1 MLGAETPRQDL
12 GLVYS
17 KSAAGEES
25 YMYSSVAGGGN
36 TYVPGEVQKNSNDED
51 YDSELWNHEDV
62 QSVQEHGSHGTS
74 LSQIPATHKLV
85 DKIGGWKE
93 GSVNA
98 DIGGGRYDH
107 FTDAM
112 RDMHGV
118 SNYVYDPFNRDDKH
132 NSKVASIVSNGRS
145 DTATVNNVLN
155 VIKEPEIREQV
166 IRQAANAI
174 KGTGSAYFLIHEGN
188 RTGEGGVTKKGWQEN
203 RPAKSYL
210 DEIAKHFGDVKRK
223 GNLIIARKESESLSR
238 NSKGGIAME
247 YAKDEDGQ
255 EPEKNWAQIAAALA
269 PVAGE
274 LIGGMMGGGD
284 KNAKRTGPRPIRKPR
299 AKGFKFDKDEMPEDV
314 PGQDDVLD
322 GDDEMAL
329 DQQSVQQI
337 VEGLKPTIIDIVQE
351 EIASIVGDQGM
362 GPEDML
368 EDQEVEVVPD
378 EEVEDMLD
386 EEPEEEVM
394 AEEPEAEEGEEDE
407 EEEVERNSKEE
418 YAKELFAKMA
428 EKHNLYGKDADYKS
442 ASQYMASMED
452 ADRNA
457 MEQYM
462 CGGKPSKEEKDAYS
476 KCAECDKAMKD
487 NYSKSSE
494 VAQVDKYRKQ
504 LDEQSEKFS
513 KLQQQYSKLQ
523 SELVEAKDQLTE
535 VRRSEKF
542 HKIADRLANLEAEGY
557 SFDKEKELEFCMQ
570 LSDELRED
578 HLAVRIP
585 QQYAKCPV
593 GAPIPVEES
602 EELKPIEQK
611 SIKYSRAANL
621 ATQKLRAQGHKG
633 VSFDKVLKH
642 MCDNDTDE
650 CPSVEDLK

>member
-1 MLGAETPRQDL
+1 M
-12 GLVYS
+12 
-17 KSAAGEES
+17 
-25 YMYSSVAGGGN
+25 N
-36 TYVPGEVQKNSNDED
+36 VQ
-51 YDSELWNHEDV
+51 
-62 QSVQEHGSHGTS
+62 
-74 LSQIPATHKLV
+74 
-85 DKIGGWKE
+85 
-93 GSVNA
+93 
-98 DIGGGRYDH
+98 
-107 FTDAM
+107 F
-112 RDMHGV
+112 RD
-118 SNYVYDPFNRDDKH
+118 
-132 NSKVASIVSNGRS
+132 
-145 DTATVNNVLN
+145 
-155 VIKEPEIREQV
+155 
-166 IRQAANAI
+166 
-174 KGTGSAYFLIHEGN
+174 
-188 RTGEGGVTKKGWQEN
+188 
-203 RPAKSYL
+203 
-210 DEIAKHFGDVKRK
+210 
-223 GNLIIARKESESLSR
+223 
-238 NSKGGIAME
+238 
-247 YAKDEDGQ
+247 
-255 EPEKNWAQIAAALA
+255 
-269 PVAGE
+269 
-274 LIGGMMGGGD
+274 GGMMGGGD

-378 EEVEDMLD
+378 EEVEDVLQ
-386 EEPEEEVM
+386 EEPEDEVM
-394 AEEPEAEEGEEDE
+394 AEEPEAEEGEEDD

-523 SELVEAKDQLTE
+523 SELDEAKDQLTE

-570 LSDELRED
+570 LSDEFRED

>member
-1 MLGAETPRQDL
+1 M
-12 GLVYS
+12 
-17 KSAAGEES
+17 K
-25 YMYSSVAGGGN
+25 
-36 TYVPGEVQKNSNDED
+36 
-51 YDSELWNHEDV
+51 
-62 QSVQEHGSHGTS
+62 
-74 LSQIPATHKLV
+74 
-85 DKIGGWKE
+85 
-93 GSVNA
+93 
-98 DIGGGRYDH
+98 
-107 FTDAM
+107 
-112 RDMHGV
+112 DMHGV
-118 SNYVYDPFNRDDKH
+118 SNYVYDPYNRDDEH
-132 NSKVASIVSNGRS
+132 NSKVASVIANGKS

-155 VIKEPEIREQV
+155 VIKEPEIREHV
-166 IRQAANAI
+166 IKQALNAV
-174 KGTGSAYFLIHEGN
+174 KDDGAAYFIVHEGN
-188 RTGEGGVTKKGWQEN
+188 RSGEGGSTSKGWQEN
-203 RPAKSYL
+203 RPTQSYV
-210 DEIAKHFGDVKRK
+210 DEIAKHFPDVQRRGK
-223 GNLIIARKESESLSR
+223 LIIARKNSETL
-238 NSKGGIAME
+238 SKGGKAME
-247 YAKDEDGQ
+247 YAKDEEGQ
-255 EPEKNWAQIAAALA
+255 EPDKHIAGAVAQIAGALAPAVIEGAGSMMGGDKNSKDSEGSEPLKNAAFAALA
-269 PVAGE
+269 PILASAIPALISAG
-274 LIGGMMGGGD
+274 GAAMGAMSDGD
-284 KNAKRTGPRPIRKPR
+284 KNAKRTGPRVIRKPR
-299 AKGFKFDKDEMPEDV
+299 AKGFKFDKDEMPVDV

-351 EIASIVGDQGM
+351 EIAAIIGDEGM

-368 EDQEVEVVPD
+368 EDAEVEVIPD
-378 EEVEDMLD
+378 EEAEDMLE
-386 EEPEEEVM
+386 EEPEDEVM
-394 AEEPEAEEGEEDE
+394 AEESEAPEGEEE
-407 EEEVERNSKEE
+407 EEEEEEEPMRSSKEE

-428 EKHNLYGKDADYKS
+428 EKHSLYGKDADYKS
-442 ASQYMASMED
+442 ASQYMASMDE

-457 MEQYM
+457 MDQYM
-462 CGGKPSKEEKDAYS
+462 CGSKPSKQEKEAYA

-487 NYSKSSE
+487 SYSKDSE
-494 VAQVDKYRKQ
+494 VAQADKYRKE
-504 LDEQSEKFS
+504 LTEQADKFS

-523 SELVEAKDQLTE
+523 SELVEAKDQLIE

-570 LSDELRED
+570 LSDELREE
-578 HLAVRIP
+578 HLAERIP

>member
-1 MLGAETPRQDL
+1 VLGAETPRQDL

-36 TYVPGEVQKNSNDED
+36 TYVPGEVEKNDKPGPKDPRRTPAPKKDRVKGSSKNPKGSASKANEKIEVSDKTEASLKKKMETHNKSDKGSKATIGALKSVYRRGAGAYSTSHAPNMSRHGWAMARVNAFLKLLKSGKPDNSNYTQD
-51 YDSELWNHEDV
+51 YDLLPKGH
-62 QSVQEHGSHGTS
+62 
-74 LSQIPATHKLV
+74 PK
-85 DKIGGWKE
+85 K
-93 GSVNA
+93 
-98 DIGGGRYDH
+98 
-107 FTDAM
+107 
-112 RDMHGV
+112 
-118 SNYVYDPFNRDDKH
+118 
-132 NSKVASIVSNGRS
+132 SK
-145 DTATVNNVLN
+145 
-155 VIKEPEIREQV
+155 
-166 IRQAANAI
+166 
-174 KGTGSAYFLIHEGN
+174 
-188 RTGEGGVTKKGWQEN
+188 
-203 RPAKSYL
+203 
-210 DEIAKHFGDVKRK
+210 
-223 GNLIIARKESESLSR
+223 
-238 NSKGGIAME
+238 NSKGDTVME
-247 YAKDEDGQ
+247 YAKDEEGQ
-255 EPEKNWAQIAAALA
+255 EPDKNYATLAAAAA
-269 PVAGE
+269 PIVADVVSG
-274 LIGGMMGGGD
+274 LVSGSGD

-299 AKGFKFDKDEMPEDV
+299 AKGFKFDKDEMPQDV
-314 PGQDDVLD
+314 PGDDDVLD

-386 EEPEEEVM
+386 EEPEDAVI
-394 AEEPEAEEGEEDE
+394 AEEPGEEDE
-407 EEEVERNSKEE
+407 PERN
-418 YAKELFAKMA
+418 AKEDEDDPEKNAKCEYGKEMFAKMA
-428 EKHNLYGKDADYKS
+428 EKHRLYEKDADHKG
-442 ASQYMASMED
+442 ASQYMASMEE
-452 ADRNA
+452 ADKNA
-457 MEQYM
+457 MHEYM
-462 CGGKPSKEEKDAYS
+462 KSDKAESHEKEAYGKCGDYGKDMKESYS
-476 KCAECDKAMKD
+476 KD
-487 NYSKSSE
+487 SE
-494 VAQVDKYRKQ
+494 VAEADKYRKELKQ
-504 LDEQSEKFS
+504 EADKYS

-535 VRRSEKF
+535 VRRSERY
-542 HKIADRLANLEAEGY
+542 HKIADRLSNLEAEGY

-570 LSDELRED
+570 LSDELREE
-578 HLAVRIP
+578 HLAERIP

-621 ATQKLRAQGHKG
+621 ATQKLRAQGNKG
-633 VSFDKVLKH
+633 VSFEKVLQH